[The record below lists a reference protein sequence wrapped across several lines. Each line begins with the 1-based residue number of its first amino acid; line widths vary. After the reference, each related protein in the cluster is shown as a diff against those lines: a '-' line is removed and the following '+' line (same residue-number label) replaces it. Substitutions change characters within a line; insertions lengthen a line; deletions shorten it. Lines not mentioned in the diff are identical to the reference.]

1 MCFHFSFT
9 WLWLN
14 LNKEDFMV
22 KLLIVDDEPKI
33 RAVVKE
39 YAKVSGYQCDEASDG
54 LEALTKIKE
63 HDYDVIVLDIMMPNL
78 DGFSAVKEIK
88 AIKDVPIIM
97 LSARTDEFDK
107 LMGFDLGVDDYVT
120 KPFSPKELM
129 ARIKVV
135 SERRKRTPN
144 TKYVFSGLEVD
155 VTGRVVSVDSQRVN
169 MTPKEF
175 DLLVFLIHHK
185 DQALSRDVLLDK
197 VWNYNYFGDYRTV
210 DTHIK
215 MLRQN
220 LGPYR
225 KFVTTVRGTGYKF
238 EVHNQ

>member
-1 MCFHFSFT
+1 
-9 WLWLN
+9 
-14 LNKEDFMV
+14 MV
-22 KLLIVDDEPKI
+22 KILIVDDEPKI

-54 LEALTKIKE
+54 LDALNKIKV
-63 HDYDVIVLDIMMPNL
+63 HDYDVIVLDIMMPNM

-88 AIKDVPIIM
+88 AVKDIPIIM

-107 LMGFDLGVDDYVT
+107 LLGFDLGVDDYVT

-135 SERRKRTPN
+135 SERKKRTPN
-144 TKYVFSGLEVD
+144 TRYSFEGLEVD
-155 VTGRVVSVDSQRVN
+155 VTGRVVSVDGSRVN
-169 MTPKEF
+169 LTPKEF
-175 DLLVFLIHHK
+175 DLLVFLIQHQ

-225 KFVTTVRGTGYKF
+225 EFITTVRGTGYKF
-238 EVHNQ
+238 EVNNQ

>member
-1 MCFHFSFT
+1 MIKV
-9 WLWLN
+9 L
-14 LNKEDFMV
+14 V
-22 KLLIVDDEPKI
+22 VDDETKI

-39 YAKVSGYQCDEASDG
+39 YAKVSGYQCDEAEDG
-54 LEALTKIKE
+54 LKAVEKVRQN
-63 HDYDVIVLDIMMPNL
+63 DYDVIVLDVMMPNL
-78 DGFSAVKEIK
+78 DGFSAAKEIK

-107 LMGFDLGVDDYVT
+107 LLGFDLGIDDYVT

-135 SERRKRTPN
+135 HERRQRKVH
-144 TKYVFSGLEVD
+144 TKYTFSGLEID
-155 VTGRVVSVDSQRVN
+155 VTGRTVSIDSERIN
-169 MTPKEF
+169 LTPKEF
-175 DLLVFLIHHK
+175 DLLVFMVIHEN
-185 DQALSRDVLLDK
+185 QALSRDVLLDK
-197 VWNYNYFGDYRTV
+197 VWNYNYYGDYRTV

-225 KFVTTVRGTGYKF
+225 DYVKTVRGTGYKF
-238 EVHNQ
+238 EIDVQ